1 MSKTI
6 IGDALPNMPWQEKPV
21 DCDDVVWRYNNNPVI
36 GRKAVKKRII
46 IPIKKGVKYFTFFES
61 VLITLNNNN
70 KNKMI
75 PMIVVSNL

>member
-1 MSKTI
+1 VRILDIKNTI
-6 IGDALPNMPWQEKPV
+6 EPDNTAYDPFPIDNLDA
-21 DCDDVVWRYNNNPVI
+21 VVTCI

-70 KNKMI
+70 NNKMI